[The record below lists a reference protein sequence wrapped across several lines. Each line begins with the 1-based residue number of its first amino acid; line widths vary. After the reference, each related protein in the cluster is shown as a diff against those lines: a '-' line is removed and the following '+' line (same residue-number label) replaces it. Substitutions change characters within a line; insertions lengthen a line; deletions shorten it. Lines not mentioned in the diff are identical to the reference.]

1 MLTMTEVADGTMNAL
16 MPYVVRLVDKTATL
30 NHDGDASI
38 PASSGVL
45 ASAANEWRLA
55 GYTMRGTLSRI
66 DNKTATEQELFMLVD
81 GQWQKVPANNGN
93 AYIAPFRAYLLENSF
108 SGARSLGMTFEDV
121 DLTGVST
128 LRLVDSDGTERYYDL
143 NGRQLD
149 GKPEKGIYIYNGKK
163 YSNK

>member
-1 MLTMTEVADGTMNAL
+1 
-16 MPYVVRLVDKTATL
+16 
-30 NHDGDASI
+30 
-38 PASSGVL
+38 
-45 ASAANEWRLA
+45 
-55 GYTMRGTLSRI
+55 
-66 DNKTATEQELFMLVD
+66 
-81 GQWQKVPANNGN
+81 
-93 AYIAPFRAYLLENSF
+93 
-108 SGARSLGMTFEDV
+108 MTFEDV